1 LCSDAGI
8 KGIGLIPAHT
18 PQMTALESSLIGAGC
33 PIVKAAGMAT
43 TPIIYSQALMLLGG
57 AVVAAPIFKRLRLGT
72 ILGYLCAGVLI
83 GPVAQSITDG
93 EQILHVSELGV
104 VFLLFIIG
112 LELKPSRLWQMR
124 RDIFGLGT
132 AQVVLTGI
140 VLSSMIYALGL
151 LGQGGS
157 IIAGFGLALSSTA
170 FAMQILDEGNDRNT
184 RYGQRSF
191 SILLLQDLA
200 IVPLL
205 ALIPLMAAQAPEDT
219 TPPLEDFA
227 IATTAIVVLFAAGR
241 YLVNPLFQIIGR
253 TGARDVMIA
262 AALLVVMGAA
272 TMMQLAGLSMA
283 MGAFLAGVLLAES
296 SYRHEL
302 EADIEPFRGILQA
315 LFFMAVGLSLE
326 LGVIVERYQ
335 LIIIAVPLLMAL
347 KSLVLYW
354 LCRLTGSHHN
364 DAVRISLLLPQGG
377 EFGFVLFTAA
387 ATAGVFSDGD
397 ASLLVAIVT
406 LSMALTPLAS
416 MLAAKLMHEQDEMDE
431 EIEEDFD
438 GANADVLMIG
448 FSRFGQIAAQI
459 LLAGGRDVTI
469 IDHSAARVRQ
479 AATFG
484 FRIYF
489 GDGNR
494 LDVLR
499 AAGIERAKI
508 VAVCTQ
514 KKETTDHI
522 IDLVQSEYPNARIY
536 ARSYDRLHTLEL
548 RAKGVDYELRETF
561 ESGLLF
567 GRKTL
572 EALGVGDDEAIAI
585 MDDIRKRDEA
595 RLVLQEAEGITAG
608 RDMLHSRPVRPEPL
622 VKPKREVD
630 HSQETGERIL
640 PGLPADER
648 ESA

>member
-1 LCSDAGI
+1 
-8 KGIGLIPAHT
+8 
-18 PQMTALESSLIGAGC
+18 ME
-33 PIVKAAGMAT
+33 T
-43 TPIIYSQALMLLGG
+43 TTIIYSQALMLLAG
-57 AVVAAPIFKRLRLGT
+57 AVIAAPLFKRLGLGT
-72 ILGYLCAGVLI
+72 ILGYLAAGILI
-83 GPVAQSITDG
+83 GPVAQQITEG
-93 EQILHVSELGV
+93 EEILHVSELGV

-132 AQVVLTGI
+132 AQVVITGA
-140 VLSSMIYALGL
+140 VLSFLIAFSGL
-151 LGQGGS
+151 LEGAGS
-157 IIAGFGLALSSTA
+157 IVAGFGLALSSTA
-170 FAMQILDEGNDRNT
+170 FAMQILEENNDTNT
-184 RYGQRSF
+184 RYGQRAF

-205 ALIPLMAAQAPEDT
+205 AIIPLMAAQAPEDT
-219 TPPLEDFA
+219 TTPLEDFA
-227 IATTAIVVLFAAGR
+227 IAIAAVAALFAAGR
-241 YLVNPLFQIIGR
+241 YLLNPLFQVIAR

-326 LGVIVERYQ
+326 LQVVAEN
-335 LIIIAVPLLMAL
+335 LLSIIIAVPVLML
-347 KSLVLYW
+347 VKSLVLYG
-354 LCRLTGSHHN
+354 LCRATGSRHN
-364 DAVRISLLLPQGG
+364 DAVRIGLLLPQGG

-387 ATAGVFSDGD
+387 AAAGVFSQ
-397 ASLLVAIVT
+397 ATSSLLVAIVT
-406 LSMALTPLAS
+406 LSMALTPVAA
-416 MLAAKLMHEQDEMDE
+416 MLSRRLMHKQDELAE
-431 EIEEDFD
+431 EIEEDFE
-438 GANADVLMIG
+438 GAGAGADVLMIG
-448 FSRFGQIAAQI
+448 FSRFAQIASQI

-489 GDGNR
+489 GDGTR

-499 AAGIERAKI
+499 AAGIEKAKI

-514 KKETTDHI
+514 KKEVTDKI
-522 IDLVQSEYPNARIY
+522 IDLVHAEYPNARIF
-536 ARSYDRLHTLEL
+536 ARSYDRQHTLEL
-548 RAKGVDYELRETF
+548 RARGVDYELRETF

-572 EALGVGDDEAIAI
+572 EALGVNGDEAIGI
-585 MDDIRKRDEA
+585 MDDIRRRDEA

-622 VKPKREVD
+622 VKPKREVTQPD
-630 HSQETGERIL
+630 DAL
-640 PGLPADER
+640 ADLADETL
-648 ESA
+648 EKAE

>member
-1 LCSDAGI
+1 MS
-8 KGIGLIPAHT
+8 
-18 PQMTALESSLIGAGC
+18 
-33 PIVKAAGMAT
+33 T
-43 TPIIYSQALMLLGG
+43 TPVLTSQALVLLGG
-57 AVVAAPIFKRLRLGT
+57 AVVAAPIFKKLGLGT
-72 ILGYLCAGVLI
+72 VLGYLAAGIII
-83 GPVAQSITDG
+83 GPLLHQITEG
-93 EQILHVSELGV
+93 EQILGFAELGV

-132 AQVVLTGI
+132 AQVLLTGAAVSAI
-140 VLSSMIYALGL
+140 LYELGML
-151 LGQGGS
+151 DWSGS
-157 IIAGFGLALSSTA
+157 VITGFGLALSSTA
-170 FAMQILDEGNDRNT
+170 FALQILDENGGTNR
-184 RYGQRSF
+184 RYGQRAF
-191 SILLLQDLA
+191 SVLLLQDLA

-205 ALIPLMAAQAPEDT
+205 ALIPLLALQAPEDT
-219 TPPLEDFA
+219 SPPLQDFA
-227 IATTAIVVLFAAGR
+227 VAVGSILIMVVAGR
-241 YLVNPLFQIIGR
+241 YLLNPVFQIIAR
-253 TGARDVMIA
+253 TGAREVMIA
-262 AALLVVMGAA
+262 VALLIVLGAA

-283 MGAFLAGVLLAES
+283 MGSFLAGVLLAES

-302 EADIEPFRGILQA
+302 EADIEPFRGLLLA

-326 LGVIVERYQ
+326 IDVIRQNYL
-335 LIIIAVPLLMAL
+335 LILIAVPALMLLKA
-347 KSLVLYW
+347 VILYT
-354 LCRLTGSHHN
+354 LCRATGSPHN
-364 DAVRISLLLPQGG
+364 DAVRIGLLLPQGG

-387 ATAGVFSDGD
+387 AAAGVFSDSW
-397 ASLLVAIVT
+397 ASLLIVIVT
-406 LSMALTPLAS
+406 LSMALTPAAAALAG
-416 MLAAKLMHEQDEMDE
+416 LLMNEHDEMTE
-431 EIEEDFD
+431 ELEEDFD
-438 GANADVLMIG
+438 GAGADVLMIG